1 MTSFLGLPVAAAR
14 TATPT
19 VPTVTIEDVD
29 AKLEQQKE
37 TAGPPKNDSKGTAQ
51 SLHSSISDGA
61 DGVPGQLPPAAAPAI
76 PDWYKIGWRAVGG
89 QDTPEGQDFDKHILA
104 TFIADQYFG
113 DWYHNAAVIVVVCT
127 SYSSLSLSLN
137 SCPQAIVVTHFL
149 TLFRLGWGWLLIL
162 MAFCATYYSTS
173 IQRVRRRAR
182 DDIQRELAKTRL
194 ANESETADW
203 MNTFL
208 ERFWLIYEPV
218 LSRTIVAS
226 VEQILSVSTPAFL
239 DSLRLSTFSLGT
251 KAPHVD
257 EVRTHTDTADDV
269 VLMEWGIS
277 FTPNDVSD
285 ITPNAAKKKVNPKIV
300 LEIRVGKGLTAAMP
314 ILLEDITFQGKM
326 KIRMKLMTAFPHI
339 QMVDLCFM
347 EPPHID
353 FVLKPI
359 GGETFGFD
367 IANVSPRHIALRP
380 GFGCELNGGVV
391 WCRCPVFQPSFA
403 KWSTLPSAP

>member
-1 MTSFLGLPVAAAR
+1 VTSFLGLPVAAAG
-14 TATPT
+14 TAAPAI
-19 VPTVTIEDVD
+19 PTVTIEDVD

-37 TAGPPKNDSKGTAQ
+37 KVDPPKSDKSDAQ
-51 SLHSSISDGA
+51 SVQTVSNGA

-89 QDTPEGQDFDKHILA
+89 QDTPENGDPDKHILA
-104 TFIADQYFG
+104 AFIADQYFG

-127 SYSSLSLSLN
+127 PYTPLN
-137 SCPQAIVVTHFL
+137 VLLNPCPQAIIVSHFL
-149 TLFRLGWGWLLIL
+149 TVFRFGWGWLIIL

-173 IQRVRRRAR
+173 IKRVRRRAR

-194 ANESETADW
+194 ATESETADW

-208 ERFWLIYEPV
+208 QRFWLIYEPV
-218 LSRTIVAS
+218 LSRSIVAS

-251 KAPHVD
+251 KAPHID

-269 VLMEWGIS
+269 VLMEWGVS

-285 ITPNAAKKKVNPKIV
+285 ITPREAESKTNPKIM
-300 LEIRVGKGLTAAMP
+300 LEIRVGKGVTAAMP
-314 ILLEDITFQGKM
+314 VLLEDITFQGKM

-339 QMVDLCFM
+339 QMVDLSFM
-347 EPPHID
+347 EKPHID

-359 GGETFGFD
+359 GGEAFGFD
-367 IANVSPRHIALRP
+367 ITNVSTSHFAPKPR
-380 GFGCELNGGVV
+380 FGCELIGGSG
-391 WCRCPVFQPSFA
+391 WCRSPVFLPSSMI
-403 KWSTLPSAP
+403 WSMLPSAP

>member
-1 MTSFLGLPVAAAR
+1 MTHFLGLPVAAAG
-14 TATPT
+14 TAAPA
-19 VPTVTIEDVD
+19 VPTVTIEDAD
-29 AKLEQQKE
+29 AKLEQQSSRAD
-37 TAGPPKNDSKGTAQ
+37 TPKSSAQGGAQ
-51 SLHSSISDGA
+51 SLHSISDGA
-61 DGVPGQLPPAAAPAI
+61 DGVPGQLPPSAAPEI
-76 PDWYKIGWRAVGG
+76 PDWYKIGWRAVAG
-89 QDTPEGQDFDKHILA
+89 QEASETDDRDKHLLA
-104 TFIADQYFG
+104 AFIADQYFG

-127 SYSSLSLSLN
+127 SCTSLSVSLN
-137 SCPQAIVVTHFL
+137 PYPQAIVVTHFL
-149 TLFRLGWGWLLIL
+149 TLFRFGWGWIFIL
-162 MAFCATYYSTS
+162 MAFCATYYSMS
-173 IQRVRRRAR
+173 IRRVRRRAR
-182 DDIQRELAKTRL
+182 DDIQRELAKNRL
-194 ANESETADW
+194 ATETETADW

-218 LSRTIVAS
+218 LSRTIVSS

-251 KAPHVD
+251 KAPHID
-257 EVRTHTDTADDV
+257 EVRTHTNTAEDV

-285 ITPNAAKKKVNPKIV
+285 ITPNQAAKKINPKIV
-300 LEIRVGKGLTAAMP
+300 LEIRFGKGVTAVMP

-339 QMVDLCFM
+339 QTVDLSFM

-367 IANVSPRHIALRP
+367 IANVSPCHIALKSE
-380 GFGCELNGGVV
+380 FGCELTGGVDL
-391 WCRCPVFQPSFA
+391 CRFPDFLPSFTI
-403 KWSTLPSAP
+403 WSILPSAP